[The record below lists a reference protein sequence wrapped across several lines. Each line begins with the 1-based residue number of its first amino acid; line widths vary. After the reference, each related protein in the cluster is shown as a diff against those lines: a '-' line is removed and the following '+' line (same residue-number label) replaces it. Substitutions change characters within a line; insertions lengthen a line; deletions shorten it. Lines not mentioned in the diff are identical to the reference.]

1 MKLIRPLIAAA
12 LVLVATASSASAV
25 TLQMATVGDL
35 GNAADTTGYG
45 RVNYQYDIGKHH
57 VTIEQYCEFL
67 NAVAKTDTYGL
78 YSDEVNW
85 APISGISRTGSPGSY
100 VYTPTAPVGPAVA
113 GITAGNRPIT
123 KLNWFSA
130 ARFANWMTNGQP
142 TGAQGPTTTEQ
153 GAYAL
158 NGKTTGAQ
166 VPRNGQSPLSAFATL
181 FVIPTEN
188 EWYKAAYYKGGSTNA
203 GYWNYATQNDT
214 LPGNDLSTSGSN
226 VANYYYWTDNPP
238 APANT
243 HLGFTINP
251 GDYPD
256 FVLNHLTAV
265 GMFAGTTTAYGVYD
279 MNGNAFSWLETPVD
293 PLAVGVT
300 FVRGGEWGSGWNPV
314 LTFSRN
320 YRVGADNTELGPN
333 LGIRLATVAPVPEPS
348 TAVLAAG
355 GAAAALALRRH
366 RRRLFFVNGSR
377 IL

>member
-1 MKLIRPLIAAA
+1 MRMTMTRSLMTAAV
-12 LVLVATASSASAV
+12 VLAAISGSSSAEV
-25 TLQMATVGDL
+25 TLQMATVGNL

-45 RVNYQYDIGKHH
+45 RVDYQYDIGRHH
-57 VTIEQYCEFL
+57 VTIEQYCAFL

-78 YSDEVNW
+78 YSEDVNW
-85 APISGISRTGSPGSY
+85 APVSGISRTGAPGSY
-100 VYTPTAPVGPAVA
+100 AYAPTAPVGPPVA

-166 VPRNGQSPLSAFATL
+166 VPRNGQSPFNAYATL

-226 VANYYYWTDNPP
+226 VANFYFWSDNTP
-238 APANT
+238 PANT

-256 FVLNHLTAV
+256 FALNHLTAV

-300 FVRGGEWGSGWNPV
+300 FVRGGTWDSGWNPV
-314 LTFSRN
+314 LNFSRN
-320 YRVGADNTELGPN
+320 YRAGTENSELQPN
-333 LGIRLATVAPVPEPS
+333 IGIRLATVAPVPEPS
-348 TAVLAAG
+348 AAVLAAA
-355 GAAAALALRRH
+355 GAAAALVLCRH
-366 RRRLFFVNGSR
+366 RRRPVAG
-377 IL
+377 